1 MAARSHI
8 RYIFTF
14 ALTAVAALAAVSCSP
29 DPGINEPDMPPAGAV
44 LRLSTGSAF
53 TRAEGRAS
61 DPGHTDGETS
71 VVPDPYAET
80 NEEKID
86 RVDLFFFDSE
96 RSEDAPFYIHKITR
110 LGEKTAADLTVKVP
124 IENIGKFQQDDND
137 KKVYIY
143 ALVNLPDGI
152 KVDESAMTVT
162 PGTDAAPVSATL
174 ANLHALKVS
183 TTEFAPSGSGAVAAV
198 PSSFVMRGGNTVDLE
213 DGSDSRLVY
222 VRGTIELERLASKI
236 RLWAHIPGYIYV
248 NSSTGLTVDESEKNK
263 EDVEM
268 WKPVL
273 TEIGEDGNRSD
284 AVKLYIYN
292 IAQGGYID
300 GRLGVEADFLYS
312 DVARANADQGG
323 VARRLVTG
331 EGRLTIPEK
340 DIDAAYEHSHNVAY
354 YSYPNHWDSGT
365 PSEQHQTYVILT
377 MPWAKVDK
385 ANPDALP
392 SEYDVYYYQIPVN
405 ALRDMG
411 KEDAECL
418 EPNRYYRIKLNVG
431 MLGSKDLGSALPVE
445 ASWEVLPWTT
455 ADVDVSVKPRR
466 YLVVN
471 QKEWLMNNIWTLEIP
486 FSTSHP
492 AEVAECYVTFFRYN
506 DVWGTAP
513 DTRGVPELNEFTLWL
528 DAADNDLKGRG
539 GRGADE
545 GLVTSS
551 FDRVLS
557 SGRPERNVISS
568 AWEGPWYDRYLHTVV
583 EVTTT
588 NEKLFYEQENLYY
601 KKKYFYDD
609 VTDSYLYYLGHEHP
623 KTIQAGYKHYPKL
636 ESITDANE
644 RKAVKEAWDQYTE
657 RFGIDSVYTCTVDNE
672 KNVIR
677 FSHPLV
683 QWNDVRETVDDGED
697 TEDLGTTTDSGWGY
711 LIETKT
717 KVITKKYKS
726 KMKYYVPVLNPRTGN
741 LWDEYSRCEIVIK
754 IRHKDWQKNDDLYQ
768 ETIHITQYPAMYV
781 EVSHDYGNVY
791 KYNGQN
797 DGNSTLD
804 QRGNQYILV
813 NGHPTEKKR
822 EDNWGTSTEWFE
834 ATATVD
840 YFGLVNNNPNMYVIH
855 TSQLS
860 EENEALYDLGDPRAL
875 YYNNDLSDGTFS
887 TTPDANGKIP
897 ALQNHEKPTASG
909 SNSPV
914 WTSVR
919 KAPTTDNEM
928 NNGNWQYVS
937 YSENIAEDKNGRYV
951 SFYYPTEEIAAGQ
964 PGSKANFIAPVFRV
978 ASSLG
983 KVSLEY
989 SSDGCTNWPALEGV
1003 SRAQARRRCAAY
1015 QEAGRPA
1022 GRWRVPTMAEIKYLV
1037 QLSADEKIPHLFGH
1051 VDLPDMFIPYWSST
1065 GIIGV
1070 KLSESGNVIQEN
1082 MTEKELETAPAVRC
1096 IYDDWYWTKIDGDDF
1111 PAGLSATTRDFYWG
1125 DVKKDNTQTQS
1136 LLQKSLNKKPVIA
1149 TDE

>member
-1 MAARSHI
+1 
-8 RYIFTF
+8 
-14 ALTAVAALAAVSCSP
+14 
-29 DPGINEPDMPPAGAV
+29 MPPAGAV

-71 VVPDPYAET
+71 VVPDPYAEA

-124 IENIGKFQQDDND
+124 IENIGKFQQEDND

-248 NSSTGLTVDESEKNK
+248 NSSTGLTVDKSEKDE

-300 GRLGVEADFLYS
+300 GRLGAEADFLYS

-385 ANPDALP
+385 GNPDALP

-471 QKEWLMNNIWTLEIP
+471 QKEWVMNNIWTLEIP
-486 FSTSHP
+486 FSTSHET
-492 AEVAECYVTFFRYN
+492 EVEACYVTYFRYN
-506 DVWGTAP
+506 DIWGISNYTDGEHNA
-513 DTRGVPELNEFTLWL
+513 TEFSEWL
-528 DAADNDLKGRG
+528 LAAKGDETKGYKGLPG
-539 GRGADE
+539 GQEGE
-545 GLVTSS
+545 GLIVAKDFTSGKDVPTEREVKRDDQLTRDS
-551 FDRVLS
+551 DYFGQTAYSRKTYIITHQEKYS
-557 SGRPERNVISS
+557 S
-568 AWEGPWYDRYLHTVV
+568 D
-583 EVTTT
+583 
-588 NEKLFYEQENLYY
+588 QQLYY

-609 VTDSYLYYLGHEHP
+609 VVSNYLYYVGREHP
-623 KTIQAGYKHYPKL
+623 KTYQLMYLKRPTEDQFVQTTDINGNTVSVENQSTAWKKYKEYYDL
-636 ESITDANE
+636 ESIYDC
-644 RKAVKEAWDQYTE
+644 AVDH
-657 RFGIDSVYTCTVDNE
+657 E
-672 KNVIR
+672 KGVIR
-677 FSHPLV
+677 LKHPLV
-683 QWNDVRETVDDGED
+683 WWEEVRGRSETYETVSGETVNGIYIWNPTGWFSGYWVRES
-697 TEDLGTTTDSGWGY
+697 TTY
-711 LIETKT
+711 ETR
-717 KVITKKYKS
+717 IYS
-726 KMKYYVPVLNPRTGN
+726 NELKYYRPVLSESGN
-741 LWDEYSRCEIVIK
+741 SLRDEFSRCEIIIK
-754 IRHKDWQKNDDLYQ
+754 VKHKDWNGEDDLYR
-768 ETIHITQYPAMYV
+768 ETIRITQYPAVYV
-781 EVSHDYGNVY
+781 QESHNYGGISGGG
-791 KYNGQN
+791 NGRYS
-797 DGNSTLD
+797 G
-804 QRGNQYILV
+804 GNQYVRI
-813 NGHPTEKKR
+813 NGNKTYDGSSTGYWEVGGQGAFGVTNSMTR
-822 EDNWGTSTEWFE
+822 YNGT
-834 ATATVD
+834 
-840 YFGLVNNNPNMYVIH
+840 NMNPNMYVVSI
-855 TSQLS
+855 SQLS
-860 EENEALYDLGDPRAL
+860 EEDEQSFDLGDPRSL
-875 YYNNDLSDGTFS
+875 TNNINLSDVSLGQ
-887 TTPDANGKIP
+887 P
-897 ALQNHEKPTASG
+897 AEN
-909 SNSPV
+909 NSPSSNKETDAKKTWAAWKMTYSPYPEV
-914 WTSVR
+914 ENGVPTS
-919 KAPTTDNEM
+919 ASTWLD
-928 NNGNWQYVS
+928 GVS
-937 YSENIAEDKNGRYV
+937 GDGRQLAY
-951 SFYYPTEEIAAGQ
+951 YYPTDETPEGQ
-964 PGSKANFIAPVFRV
+964 NGSKENFVAPIIRI
-978 ASSLG
+978 ASSFG
-983 KVSLEY
+983 KIQQLKKFE
-989 SSDGCTNWPALEGV
+989 
-1003 SRAQARRRCAAY
+1003 ARRRCAAY

-1022 GRWRVPTMAEIKYLV
+1022 GRWRLPTKAEVKYV
-1037 QLSADEKIPHLFGH
+1037 ANLSKEGKIPILFGLSGN
-1051 VDLPDMFIPYWSST
+1051 DATYWTST
-1065 GIIGV
+1065 GIV
-1070 KLSESGNVIQEN
+1070 KVDRNLNVTN
-1082 MTEKELETAPAVRC
+1082 ADSDGTDAVRC
-1096 IYDDWYWTKIDGDDF
+1096 VYDDWYWIKQDGTPDLA
-1111 PAGLSATTRDFYWG
+1111 PGGSREENFYWG
-1125 DVKKDNTQTQS
+1125 DRPKDNTQTQS